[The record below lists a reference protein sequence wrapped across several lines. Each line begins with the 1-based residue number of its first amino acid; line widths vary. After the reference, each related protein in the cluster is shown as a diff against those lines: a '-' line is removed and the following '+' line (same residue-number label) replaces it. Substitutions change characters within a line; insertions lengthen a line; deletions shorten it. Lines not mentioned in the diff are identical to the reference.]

1 MVRQQA
7 GEAEGMIYVLQPG
20 WSERRTASAE
30 PMRFKTSSKFVEY
43 CHPEIQVHN
52 QYKQLST
59 MFNFI
64 SDMFFNSDP
73 YQNETLLVFSF

>member
-1 MVRQQA
+1 
-7 GEAEGMIYVLQPG
+7 
-20 WSERRTASAE
+20 
-30 PMRFKTSSKFVEY
+30 MRFKTFNKFVEY

-64 SDMFFNSDP
+64 SEMFFNSNP
-73 YQNETLLVFSF
+73 YQTETLLDFFFLNDAAIAFSVIK

>member
-1 MVRQQA
+1 MMSLWDALRMNMMISYQELVRTF
-7 GEAEGMIYVLQPG
+7 L
-20 WSERRTASAE
+20 
-30 PMRFKTSSKFVEY
+30 KTSSKFVEY

-73 YQNETLLVFSF
+73 YQTETLLVFSF

>member
-1 MVRQQA
+1 VSWQHHQIQQ
-7 GEAEGMIYVLQPG
+7 
-20 WSERRTASAE
+20 

-73 YQNETLLVFSF
+73 YQTETLLVFSF